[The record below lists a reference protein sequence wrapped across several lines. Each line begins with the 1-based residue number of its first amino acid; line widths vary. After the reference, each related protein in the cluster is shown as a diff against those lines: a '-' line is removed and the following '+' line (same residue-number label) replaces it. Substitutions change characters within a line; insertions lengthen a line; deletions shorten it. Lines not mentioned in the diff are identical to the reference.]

1 MLLVWLPLNG
11 NLNNQGLGNIV
22 PDSSSTPAY
31 KDYGKLGSQS
41 IDLATRVYFN
51 CAELA
56 NIQQWTVAFW
66 GRVEDKED
74 ATTNQ
79 QDLWGFTDVRASD
92 GTNGTFRFETGY
104 ASDAYGGVHFHDN
117 ATNATTNRAYT
128 FNRVEVRGEWHH
140 YAVSVSDT
148 EIKAYYDGELV
159 DTSDS
164 VNGGSWNANG
174 RFYIGQ
180 NNALNGCMQD
190 LRLWDEPISA
200 LEVKKI
206 SQGLVLHFPLDRDGF
221 GMSNLILNSRLQ
233 SSTDEWVVGGAGAD
247 NCNLTVKDGFQC
259 MHVTGELDT
268 TAYLSPK
275 YTIEADNAGFVPY
288 NGMTITM
295 SADVLLENVTKG
307 TTNYFLAFYGSGQTI
322 DGHWR
327 GVSVVSCSEHFTS
340 AKSNTFDPNKLNGVG
355 WVRASV
361 TFRYGDYAWTA
372 HLRPNIYCRDFT
384 GDFYVKNV
392 KVEYGYA
399 ATPWCPNEADDLYTA
414 YHCDD
419 VIHDTSGYCYPAIGT
434 NITYDSDTHRYQACA
449 VLDGTSYI
457 KIDTNEW
464 MIQGAQALTWSIWAY
479 SDDWTSE
486 TDGGRLISCTESGGF
501 NLEGGASGYLR
512 VPFYV
517 LKDSEGSSKGYV
529 YYNSSIQLASLT
541 PGWHLFTTTY
551 STSEINT
558 YVDSVLSNS
567 YSYTSYGI
575 SFNKNAR
582 LFLGCEASTAN
593 PGGSK
598 FVGKLSDFRLYY
610 TTLSAED
617 VYNLYAVGASLSD
630 TGVLFSNEVSEV

>member
-1 MLLVWLPLNG
+1 MALQIWLPLNG
-11 NLNNQGLGNIV
+11 NLNNQGLGKAT
-22 PDSSSTPAY
+22 PDSSSTPVY
-31 KDYGKLGSQS
+31 KNYGKLGNQS

-51 CAELA
+51 CPELA

-66 GRVEDKED
+66 GRVEPKED
-74 ATTNQ
+74 STTNW
-79 QDLWGFTDVRASD
+79 QDLFGFTDVRASD
-92 GTNGTFRFETGY
+92 GVTGTFRFETGY

-117 ATNATTNRAYT
+117 ATQATTNRAYT
-128 FNRVEVRGEWHH
+128 FNRVEVRNEWHH
-140 YAVSVSDT
+140 YAVTVSDT
-148 EIKAYYDGELV
+148 NIKSYYDGNLV
-159 DTSDS
+159 DTST
-164 VNGGSWNANG
+164 VNGGHWNPEG
-174 RFYIGQ
+174 RFYTGTT
-180 NNALNGCMQD
+180 NALNGCIQD
-190 LRLWDEPISA
+190 LRIWDEVISA
-200 LEVKKI
+200 AEVKNI
-206 SQGLVLHFPLDRDGF
+206 SQGLVIHLPLDREGF
-221 GMSNLILNSRLQ
+221 GLPNLIRNSRLC
-233 SSTDEWVVGGAGAD
+233 SSTNDWTIGGNPG

-259 MHVTGELDT
+259 MHVAGELGT

-275 YTIEADNAGFVPY
+275 YTIEADNVGFVPY

-295 SADVLLENVTKG
+295 SADVLLENVVKG

-327 GVSVVSCSEHFTS
+327 SASVVSCSEHFTS
-340 AKSNTFDPNKLNGVG
+340 AKSNTFDPDKLNGVG
-355 WVRASV
+355 WVRAYV

-392 KVEYGYA
+392 KVEYGDK
-399 ATPWCPNEADDLYTA
+399 ATAWCPNEADDLYTA

-434 NITYDSDTHRYQACA
+434 NIAYDSDTPRYSVCS

-479 SDDWTSE
+479 SDDWTAE
-486 TDGGRLISCTESGGF
+486 TDEGRLISCTETGGF
-501 NLEGGASGYLR
+501 NIEGGASGYLR

-517 LKDSEGSSKGYV
+517 FKNSEGSSKGYV
-529 YYNSSIQLASLT
+529 YNKSSIELASLT

-551 STSEINT
+551 STESINT
-558 YVDSVLSNS
+558 YVDAVLTNS

-575 SFNKNAR
+575 VFNKNAR
-582 LFLGCEASTAN
+582 LYIGCEASTAN

-610 TTLSAED
+610 TALSSED

>member
-11 NLNNQGLGNIV
+11 NLNNQGLADVTVTTTDTQWQTDGKIG
-22 PDSSSTPAY
+22 SCL
-31 KDYGKLGSQS
+31 KLGVINKFTIPSMVGSKQMSFSYWVRVNTATSTNWLDS
-41 IDLATRVYFN
+41 ITWYSTDGNSSHTSRQEFY
-51 CAELA
+51 
-56 NIQQWTVAFW
+56 
-66 GRVEDKED
+66 
-74 ATTNQ
+74 TNSTCTSVWYKGGSM
-79 QDLWGFTDVRASD
+79 D
-92 GTNGTFRFETGY
+92 RFSGN
-104 ASDAYGGVHFHDN
+104 V
-117 ATNATTNRAYT
+117 
-128 FNRVEVRGEWHH
+128 VGEWNH
-140 YAVSVSDT
+140 YVFTIDYEKGEAN
-148 EIKAYYDGELV
+148 YYINGKKHGTTHTNV
-159 DTSDS
+159 DTTHYLRGDFS
-164 VNGGSWNANG
+164 
-174 RFYIGQ
+174 FGQ
-180 NNALNGCMQD
+180 NGLD
-190 LRLWDEPISA
+190 LSENDIRIYDHCLSP
-200 LEVKKI
+200 LEVKEI
-206 SQGLVLHFPLDRDGF
+206 SKTLVLHLPLDREGL
-221 GMSNLILNSRLQ
+221 GLPNLIRNSRLC
-233 SSTDEWVVGGAGAD
+233 SSTNDWAIGGNPG

-259 MHVTGELDT
+259 MHVAGELGT

-295 SADVLLENVTKG
+295 SADVLLENVVKG

-327 GVSVVSCSEHFTS
+327 GVSIVSCSEHFTS
-340 AKSNTFDPNKLNGVG
+340 AKSSTFDPDKLNGVG

-392 KVEYGYA
+392 KVEYGDK

-434 NITYDSDTHRYQACA
+434 NITYDSDTPRYQACA

-464 MIQGAQALTWSIWAY
+464 MIQGAQALTWSIWGY
-479 SDDWTSE
+479 SDDWSTE

-517 LKDSEGSSKGYV
+517 FKDSEGSSRGYV
-529 YYNSSIQLASLT
+529 YYNSSIQLASLA

-551 STSEINT
+551 STEAIKT
-558 YVDSVLSNS
+558 YVDGVLTYS

-575 SFNKNAR
+575 GFNKNAR
-582 LFLGCEASTAN
+582 LFLGCEANTAN
-593 PGGSK
+593 PYTPYFK
-598 FVGKLSDFRLYY
+598 GKLADFRLYY